1 MWIIHL
7 CEAEPQPSRYRAEI
21 FALCS
26 DQICSFQPP
35 HISGWWG
42 EHTAPPGE
50 ETATR
55 SVSVMASVS
64 EKHLSPC
71 LWRLRCLLWT
81 EEGSL
86 ATAEEERGQQTTLSA
101 PHWCW
106 EAVIPLHSQG
116 FAWATEAASWLV
128 DLQGGWQWGGG
139 GGVLQQT
146 ETRRTKCLQ
155 LLEQQ
160 VSWHTNWLIWA
171 SKMLNSPAGASS

>member
-1 MWIIHL
+1 MGIIHL
-7 CEAEPQPSRYRAEI
+7 CEAELQPSRYRAEI

-26 DQICSFQPP
+26 YQICSFQPP

-71 LWRLRCLLWT
+71 LWRLHCLLWM

-86 ATAEEERGQQTTLSA
+86 ATAGEERGQQTTLSA

-106 EAVIPLHSQG
+106 GVVIPLHSQG

-128 DLQGGWQWGGG
+128 DLQGGWQWGRGG
-139 GGVLQQT
+139 FCSKQKQG
-146 ETRRTKCLQ
+146 
-155 LLEQQ
+155 EQS
-160 VSWHTNWLIWA
+160 VCNS
-171 SKMLNSPAGASS
+171 LNSKRADTQTD